1 MSLQPA
7 STLGLVL
14 LEHIFR
20 NILGFFYLL
29 LESLYHLPLLFVQI
43 KKELEGHLYLHS
55 LVSVLNERLLELG
68 MVRKHPPQV
77 KL

>member
-7 STLGLVL
+7 SRLGLVL
-14 LEHIFR
+14 LEQIFR
-20 NILGFFYLL
+20 NILSFFYLL
-29 LESLYHLPLLFVQI
+29 LKSLYHLPLLFVQV

-55 LVSVLNERLLELG
+55 FVSVLNERLLELG

>member
-7 STLGLVL
+7 TTLGLVL